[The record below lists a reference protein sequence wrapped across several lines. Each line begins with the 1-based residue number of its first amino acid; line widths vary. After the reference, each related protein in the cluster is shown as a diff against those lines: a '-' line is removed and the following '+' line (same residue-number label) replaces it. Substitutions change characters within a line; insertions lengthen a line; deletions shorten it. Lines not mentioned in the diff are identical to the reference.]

1 MEIVS
6 VTDHDRDRARRLAE
20 ATGARTRRTFD
31 ELIAE
36 GDVDAVVV
44 ATPPGAHAQAVI
56 PALEAGLGV
65 FVEKPLA
72 RSQDD
77 ADAITEAAERTG
89 QVCGVGYQWRSVDAV
104 AALARELAGQE
115 TRLLLSQGI
124 GITQA
129 RPWFL
134 DAGQSGRLISE
145 RASHHIDL
153 QRMLGGDVVEVQA
166 AGSNVQLASLTD
178 AASLPLDRRLET
190 AVSLALRF
198 ASGAL
203 GAIHVLW
210 TQDGYPSRHR
220 LTAFGSDS
228 SFELELDPEFRL
240 RDSRGDRVLGSP
252 QTPAPFAAALIRFVE
267 AMRRCDPDAVDC
279 TAREAAGTL
288 AVALACERALA
299 RGGTV
304 PADRPPP
311 RGTGA

>member
-72 RSQDD
+72 RAQDD

-124 GITQA
+124 GVTQA

-153 QRMLGGDVVEVQA
+153 QRMLGGEVVEVQA
-166 AGSNVQLASLTD
+166 SGSDVQLASLTD
-178 AASLPLDRRLET
+178 AASLPPDRRLET
-190 AVSLALRF
+190 TVSLALRF

-203 GAIHVLW
+203 GAIHVIW

-240 RDSRGDRVLGSP
+240 RDCRGDRVLGSP

-267 AMRRCDPDAVDC
+267 ATRRRDPDAVDC
-279 TAREAAGTL
+279 TPREAAGTL
-288 AVALACERALA
+288 SVALACERALA
-299 RGGTV
+299 TYGTV
-304 PADRPPP
+304 PAGRPPP
-311 RGTGA
+311 RGTGP